1 MAFSFDD
8 SNAFRWTAR
17 KPAPLA
23 KSYTLTVEKDAPYK
37 TRKLTVP
44 ATMTEKEIR
53 AFVEAAV
60 AIPERVAPSKPTKTA
75 ASKPPNT
82 SPSPSLPTKPAPSG
96 GGGGML
102 ILLVLAVLLMS
113 KKKGR

>member
-1 MAFSFDD
+1 MAISFDD
-8 SNAFRWTAR
+8 SNAYRWTAT

-23 KSYTLTVEKDAPYK
+23 KNYTITVEKAAPYK
-37 TRKLTVP
+37 TRKLTFP
-44 ATMTEKEIR
+44 AKATEKELR

-82 SPSPSLPTKPAPSG
+82 PPSPSLPTKPGASG
-96 GGGGML
+96 GAGML
-102 ILLVLAVLLMS
+102 ILLVLAALLLG